1 MLLPYQPPCTSPP
14 CRRGLYRQHIG
25 HQKSR
30 QAGVHHLNCTWMEW
44 SPCRHTRPAALGKRE
59 AKRMERRREGRR
71 EGVSHEPTKCLGS
84 PDPRSEARP

>member
-30 QAGVHHLNCTWMEW
+30 QAGVHHSNCTWMEW
-44 SPCRHTRPAALGKRE
+44 SPCRHTRPAALGKRD
-59 AKRMERRREGRR
+59 AKRMERGQ
-71 EGVSHEPTKCLGS
+71 
-84 PDPRSEARP
+84 A